1 MKHDGM
7 IYIPYQFIHSLLQAG
22 RYFLVSCERS
32 IEKVLCSI
40 YKDVC
45 YMLRWCIKPE
55 FQKIDYIFLV
65 IDIVEYI
72 LILLEKKLGQRYVL
86 RVCFVIVRHS
96 NMYFQPIC
104 KIYLKKQQPC
114 WGFIFFIAD
123 YKYCEQSFN
132 YTVGNNSIKKICTHF
147 RYKLLTTAASSPI
160 PCHYRIKNQLARF
173 LRILSFHTIEQ
184 LVSSYI
190 TSASLNH
197 KIISTRNL
205 KS

>member
-65 IDIVEYI
+65 IDIVEYMR
-72 LILLEKKLGQRYVL
+72 ILLDINQVL
-86 RVCFVIVRHS
+86 RISFLMVTYISRT
-96 NMYFQPIC
+96 MYFQQTC

>member
-1 MKHDGM
+1 MVT
-7 IYIPYQFIHSLLQAG
+7 YIS
-22 RYFLVSCERS
+22 R
-32 IEKVLCSI
+32 
-40 YKDVC
+40 
-45 YMLRWCIKPE
+45 
-55 FQKIDYIFLV
+55 
-65 IDIVEYI
+65 
-72 LILLEKKLGQRYVL
+72 
-86 RVCFVIVRHS
+86 
-96 NMYFQPIC
+96 NMYFQLIC

-197 KIISTRNL
+197 KIFSTRRKFELQINNKVYILIFHLL
-205 KS
+205 KYQLSKLLDNA

>member
-7 IYIPYQFIHSLLQAG
+7 IYIPYQFIHSLLQAKG
-22 RYFLVSCERS
+22 DTFLSCKRS

-65 IDIVEYI
+65 IDIVEYMR
-72 LILLEKKLGQRYVL
+72 ILLESKLGQRYVFFL
-86 RVCFVIVRHS
+86 IVTYISR
-96 NMYFQPIC
+96 NMYFQQIC

>member
-1 MKHDGM
+1 MAW
-7 IYIPYQFIHSLLQAG
+7 FISPTNSFTHCCKQG
-22 RYFLVSCERS
+22 DTFLSCERS

-55 FQKIDYIFLV
+55 FQKIDFIFLV
-65 IDIVEYI
+65 IDIVEYCLNI
-72 LILLEKKLGQRYVL
+72 VWILLEFKLL
-86 RVCFVIVRHS
+86 RMSFYLIVTYISR
-96 NMYFQPIC
+96 NMYFQQIC
-104 KIYLKKQQPC
+104 KIYLRKQQPC

>member
-1 MKHDGM
+1 
-7 IYIPYQFIHSLLQAG
+7 
-22 RYFLVSCERS
+22 
-32 IEKVLCSI
+32 
-40 YKDVC
+40 
-45 YMLRWCIKPE
+45 MLRWCIKPE

-72 LILLEKKLGQRYVL
+72 WILLESKLGQRYVL
-86 RVCFVIVRHS
+86 WVILIVTYISR
-96 NMYFQPIC
+96 NMYFQQMC
-104 KIYLKKQQPC
+104 KIYPKKQQPC